1 MARIIGR
8 DTDDLTVAH
17 LEHKGARLSV
27 RLIDPQVSS
36 DGRDLRPDSPV
47 IAEGVEHHP
56 GREMTVRGWLV
67 PSRFAVEGL
76 EGLRVTFSLVQ
87 SGPFGGRPL
96 LAVTDLLVGHPEPSW
111 GRRAWSIT
119 EIPPVDV
126 LLEAAGMLASVWVIR
141 KPGPFPDGA
150 TSHTIRISRD
160 DTPAMRRKAMR
171 EWKRLLGEFRVVG
184 LIEAFTA
191 SDLEGI
197 TTKGRRDL
205 PKWDSTVALREVAR
219 IYAEAYRDGARPLK
233 PIEEYIADRNH
244 RAPGTVRRQITE
256 ARKRGFIPNPAAP
269 RRAVKSPRKSPTTR
283 ARKGKS

>member
-8 DTDDLTVAH
+8 DTDDLRVAH
-17 LEHKGARLSV
+17 LEHKGARLTV
-27 RLIDPQVSS
+27 RLVDPQVSI

-56 GREMTVRGWLV
+56 DREMTVRGWLA

-76 EGLRVTFSLVQ
+76 EHLRVTFSLAP
-87 SGPFGGRPL
+87 SSPFGGRPL
-96 LAVTDLLVGHPEPSW
+96 LAVTDLVVEHASPF
-111 GRRAWSIT
+111 RRPWSLA
-119 EIPPVDV
+119 EIPPVEV
-126 LLEAAGMLASVWVIR
+126 LLGAAGMIASVWVIR
-141 KPGPFPDGA
+141 KPGPFPGGA
-150 TSHTIRISRD
+150 TSHTFRISHD
-160 DTPAMRRKAMR
+160 DTPAMRRKVRR
-171 EWKRLLGEFRVVG
+171 EFERAQGEFRVVG
-184 LIEAFTA
+184 LVEAFTA

-269 RRAVKSPRKSPTTR
+269 RRAVKSSRKSPTTR